1 MVDVVSAEW
10 QHLEPIAAN
19 MRDADAVEVWLSAH
33 KMPYEAITDGFNS
46 SIKVWT
52 IMRDGT
58 PIGMFGVSS
67 PSILGNIGMPWLLGT
82 DEMLNIRRQFIRES
96 MHYLDEMFTLYPRLV
111 NFIHVDNV
119 ASLRWLRWMG
129 FDFDGPIKAGAENA
143 EFFRFEKV
151 SHV

>member
-1 MVDVVSAEW
+1 MVKAKW
-10 QHLEPIAAN
+10 QDIEPIAAN
-19 MRDADAVEVWLSAH
+19 MRDADELEGWLSSH
-33 KMPYEAITDGFNS
+33 KTPLEAITVGFNS

-52 IMRDGT
+52 IMSNGT

-67 PSILGNIGMPWLLGT
+67 PSILANIGTPWLLGT
-82 DEMLNIRRQFIRES
+82 DEMLNIRRQFVRES
-96 MHYLDEMFTLYPRLV
+96 MHYLDEMFVLYPRLV

-119 ASLRWLRWMG
+119 ASLRWLRWMA
-129 FDFDGPIKAGAENA
+129 FDFDGPIKFGAEDA